1 MRNSKQ
7 RSLIL
12 DIINKS
18 TSHPSAE
25 DIYIECRKH
34 FPNISL
40 GTVYRNLNL
49 LVSLNEITKIT
60 CGDREHFDKREEHHH
75 FICQKCNKIVDI
87 YDIKISKINEL
98 NGNIVEEQV
107 LMLKGICKSCQE

>member
-7 RSLIL
+7 RNLIL

-18 TSHPSAE
+18 TLHPSAE
-25 DIYIECRKH
+25 DIYIECRKQ

-49 LVSLNEITKIT
+49 LIGLKEIIKISH
-60 CGDREHFDKREEHHH
+60 GDREHYDKKEEHHH
-75 FICQKCNKIVDI
+75 FICRKCNKIIDI
-87 YDIKISKINEL
+87 YDISVPMLKEIK
-98 NGNIVEEQV
+98 GHKVEEQV
-107 LMLKGICKSCQE
+107 LMLKGICESCQE